1 MFISVTS
8 FKDELIVMN
17 MKRGIRKSAL
27 EAFFVSTFE
36 FVGTN
41 EYNIFGRVNQAKKG
55 VWVVGERTS
64 FPGNRILILLHQ
76 NLSPF
81 ANIQTSLTLRHLFF
95 YLIQWFLLHYHSNF
109 LSSLLPFLYGCWSP
123 TPLTLHRN

>member
-1 MFISVTS
+1 MTS

-55 VWVVGERTS
+55 V
-64 FPGNRILILLHQ
+64 
-76 NLSPF
+76 
-81 ANIQTSLTLRHLFF
+81 
-95 YLIQWFLLHYHSNF
+95 
-109 LSSLLPFLYGCWSP
+109 
-123 TPLTLHRN
+123 